1 MSPSAKSL
9 FIIAATLIVGGLVGA
24 FTTAAVN
31 NHRMEQLGAMRYQ
44 EGFIHAA
51 EAVIVPTDE
60 AQRERLR
67 PVLQHAA
74 ARRAALWHTYRTERR
89 VLLDSMREELAPLLT
104 EEQRQRL
111 RRWCGGDPKGPSK

>member
-1 MSPSAKSL
+1 MSTSAKSIL
-9 FIIAATLIVGGLVGA
+9 IIAATLIVGGLVGA

-44 EGFIHAA
+44 QGFIEAA

-67 PVLQHAA
+67 PVLEHAA
-74 ARRAALWHTYRTERR
+74 AQRAALWHTYRTHRGE
-89 VLLDSMREELAPLLT
+89 LLASMREELAPLLT
-104 EEQRQRL
+104 EQQRL
-111 RRWCGGDPKGPSK
+111 RLRKWCGGDPNGPSK